1 MTVQD
6 PQTVVCPLCHTGDDM
21 LTVAALTDDRS
32 WQCPTC
38 GHRWTAARLS
48 TAAAY
53 TAWSL
58 EWDRPRVNGA

>member
-1 MTVQD
+1 MTVLQQS
-6 PQTVVCPLCHTGDDM
+6 PYVTCPLCHTSDGT
-21 LTVAALTDDRS
+21 LTVDSLIDDRS

-53 TAWSL
+53 AAWAL
-58 EWDRPRVNGA
+58 EWDRPAVHV

>member
-6 PQTVVCPLCHTGDDM
+6 TQTVVCPLCHTGDDM
-21 LTVAALTDDRS
+21 LTVAALTDGRS

-53 TAWSL
+53 TAWAL
-58 EWDRPRVNGA
+58 EWDRPRVSGA

>member
-6 PQTVVCPLCHTGDDM
+6 IQTVVCPLCHTSDDM
-21 LTVAALTDDRS
+21 LKVAALTDGRS

-53 TAWSL
+53 TAWAL
-58 EWDRPRVNGA
+58 EWDRPRVSGA

>member
-1 MTVQD
+1 MTLQEMQRVA
-6 PQTVVCPLCHTGDDM
+6 CPLCHTTDDT
-21 LTVAALTDDRS
+21 LTVDSLTDDRS

-53 TAWSL
+53 TAWAL
-58 EWDRPRVNGA
+58 EWDRSAVRA